1 VAKDDLPNESMK
13 TDKAMEFDTNKEI
26 LDNVGIDSEVQKGF
40 YPWFNIWKE
49 NKYLIA
55 WLKTLPG

>member
-13 TDKAMEFDTNKEI
+13 TDKAMEFDSNKE
-26 LDNVGIDSEVQKGF
+26 
-40 YPWFNIWKE
+40 NIWKE
-49 NKYLIA
+49 NKYLIV